1 MHQFCS
7 GPESM
12 FLRSLPVVRNKNDIL
27 SSFRD
32 NTTQII
38 VLKSGTGSGKS
49 LGLVYMMLEDAFNL
63 RKSCLSLIAEPRRFA
78 VMKAT
83 ETLKKFYS
91 NGPLDGIGYHMRNES
106 NYTENS
112 NCIFLTSGV
121 LFQVLKSLLVTDNC
135 CITHIII
142 DEAHDLENNTN
153 LCLRLVPIIW

>member
-1 MHQFCS
+1 
-7 GPESM
+7 M
-12 FLRSLPVVRNKNDIL
+12 FLRSPPVVRNKNDIL

-38 VLKSGTGSGKS
+38 VLKSGTGFGKS

-91 NGPLDGIGYHMRNES
+91 NGPLDGIGYILYHMRNES

-121 LFQVLKSLLVTDNC
+121 LFQVLKVS
-135 CITHIII
+135 
-142 DEAHDLENNTN
+142 
-153 LCLRLVPIIW
+153 W